1 MSVEYSGR
9 NADEEV
15 SQLRNRLAKAALFLF
30 GLVCVGVLGYKIIAP
45 ESSWL
50 DALYM
55 TVITLTT
62 VGYGE
67 VIDIEGSTGGRVFT
81 MILLVVGVG
90 GAAYF
95 VSTATAFVVEG
106 QLGHVFWRRR
116 MKKEIGQLSGHYIVC
131 GSDEAAVYATQE
143 LLSVR
148 REVVVICDEPGR
160 IEQVRRNLV
169 DVPVLIGDPGS
180 DDVLL
185 EAGIERAAGVIA
197 STTETKDN
205 LIITLTA
212 RQLNSR
218 LRLITRVADV
228 SSEQKARNAGAD
240 AVVCPNYSGGL
251 RLASELVRPTVVSF
265 LDIMLRDRDKNLRVD
280 EVALGPDC
288 AAIGKC
294 IDDLQLRDISN
305 ALLLACRMKDGRW
318 VYNPPGTMELTPD
331 MTLIMMGSP
340 DDVQAVRA
348 CVAGPALSPVAAL
361 YSDATNL

>member
-1 MSVEYSGR
+1 MSFEYSGR
-9 NADEEV
+9 SADEEL
-15 SQLRNRLAKAALFLF
+15 SQLRRRLTTAALFLF
-30 GLVCVGVLGYKIIAP
+30 GLLCTGVLGYKIIVP
-45 ESSWL
+45 GTSWL
-50 DALYM
+50 DAFYM

-67 VIDIEGSTGGRVFT
+67 VINVEGSTGGRLFT

-106 QLGHVFWRRR
+106 QLGHVFWRHR
-116 MKKEIGQLSGHYIVC
+116 MKKEIAQLTGHYIVC

-143 LLSVR
+143 LRSVR
-148 REVVVICDEPGR
+148 REVVAICEDPAR
-160 IEQVRRNLV
+160 VEQLRRDLV
-169 DVPVLIGDPGS
+169 DVPLLIGDPGS

-185 EAGIERAAGVIA
+185 EAGIKRAAGLIA
-197 STTETKDN
+197 STEQTKDN

-228 SSEQKARNAGAD
+228 SAEQKARNAGAD
-240 AVVCPNYSGGL
+240 AVVCPNYAGGL

-280 EVALGPDC
+280 EVALVQNC
-288 AAIGKC
+288 VAIGKC
-294 IDDLQLRDISN
+294 IDELALRDVSN

-318 VYNPPGTMELTPD
+318 IYNPPGTLEMAPG

-340 DDVQAVRA
+340 DDLAAVRA
-348 CVAGPALSPVAAL
+348 CVAAA
-361 YSDATNL
+361 DAAAPELTPMT